1 MNLSMTRHL
10 CLLAAA
16 VLLFS
21 GCSSSQPMMITQ
33 VDYSQPIESVII
45 PDEEGTVTDRR
56 YAVEFSILPVQLME
70 TGDTSE
76 VATLE
81 IRLIRSGAGYYF
93 LTAPGY
99 RHVYVFSPEESGLR
113 LERQILIS
121 EEGIGQPAFNQR
133 EGRIQ
138 LLSRDGGGTWLL
150 SADGIVHSETVEGE

>member
-1 MNLSMTRHL
+1 MNHPMTRHL

-21 GCSSSQPMMITQ
+21 GCSSSQPMVISQ
-33 VDYSQPIESVII
+33 VDYSQPIESVIT
-45 PDEEGTVTDRR
+45 PGEEGIVTDRR

-70 TGDTSE
+70 TGDTTE
-76 VATLE
+76 VTTRE
-81 IRLIRSGAGYYF
+81 IRLIRSGEGYYF

-133 EGRIQ
+133 EGQIQ
-138 LLSRDGGGTWLL
+138 LLSRDAGQSWLL
-150 SADGIVHSETVEGE
+150 TADGIVHSETMEEE